1 MSIEVIGAGF
11 GRTGTLSL
19 KYALEHLG
27 YNKCYHM
34 LEVRN
39 HPDHTDLWR
48 TAHLGQTVDW
58 HALYEG
64 YRATVD
70 WPAAHYWRDLA
81 AHFPDAKILLTYRDP
96 DSWYASM
103 EKTILTFLRD
113 PTKTEGMAPRLRNEV
128 FGGEV
133 HDRNHVIS
141 VYNRHVAEV
150 QSAFGPERRL
160 LTYQLGSGWEPL
172 CQFLGVD
179 VPSAPYPSGNDSA
192 SYHAKDKELEK
203 ARKG

>member
-39 HPDHTDLWR
+39 HPDHTNLWR
-48 TAHLGQTVDW
+48 AAHLGQTIDW

-70 WPAAHYWRDLA
+70 WPSCNLWAALA
-81 AHFPDAKILLTYRDP
+81 NTFPGAKIILTLRDADAWY
-96 DSWYASM
+96 DSIM
-103 EKTILTFLRD
+103 NTILSLI
-113 PTKTEGMAPRLRNEV
+113 
-128 FGGEV
+128 
-133 HDRNHVIS
+133 HI
-141 VYNRHVAEV
+141 
-150 QSAFGPERRL
+150 
-160 LTYQLGSGWEPL
+160 
-172 CQFLGVD
+172 
-179 VPSAPYPSGNDSA
+179 
-192 SYHAKDKELEK
+192 
-203 ARKG
+203 